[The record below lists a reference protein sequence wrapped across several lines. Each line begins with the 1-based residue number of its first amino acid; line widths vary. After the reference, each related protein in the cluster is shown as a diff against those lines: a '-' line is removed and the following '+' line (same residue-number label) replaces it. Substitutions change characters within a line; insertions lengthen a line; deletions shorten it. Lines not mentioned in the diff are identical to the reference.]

1 MSKSLEDAILKE
13 EKYCIEDAIKA
24 TGEFSFWLIFSFS
37 NSNAKFLIQ
46 GHGKFHLCLLIVCGL
61 GLMCVVVENVNI
73 GFVLPYVRCEMNIS
87 TTEQGFLNSVG
98 YIGIVL
104 RWFRFTFTFEEVKFF
119 YLLNYLLLVHIYGAF

>member
-1 MSKSLEDAILKE
+1 
-13 EKYCIEDAIKA
+13 
-24 TGEFSFWLIFSFS
+24 
-37 NSNAKFLIQ
+37 
-46 GHGKFHLCLLIVCGL
+46 
-61 GLMCVVVENVNI
+61 MCVVVENVNI

-119 YLLNYLLLVHIYGAF
+119 YLLNYLLLVRIYGAF